1 MANPVPNSDVQQV
14 TSAVARLY
22 DTFPFPPDP
31 VLDQAPPGYN
41 WRWSWPAAYG
51 FCTNGQ
57 MPNIVAPRILDAGC
71 GSGVS
76 TEYLAHLNPQADL
89 VAIDISAGTLA
100 VAQERIAR
108 SRPNTTDR
116 QIQFQQLSLYDLEQ
130 IPGEF
135 NLINC
140 VGVLH
145 HLADPVRGIQSL
157 AAKLAPGGL
166 LHLFL
171 YAEIGRWEIHL
182 IQAAIALLSA
192 NQAPENPYKLGVK
205 LGRQLFA
212 ALPEQNRLLQR
223 EKQRWALEN
232 HRDQCFADM
241 YVHPQEISY
250 RIDSLFELIA
260 ASNLEFAGFSNPQVW
275 QLEPLIGKDPELLK
289 LAQELPPI
297 SQYQLIELLNTDIAH
312 YEFFLYR
319 SPLEKLDWN
328 QEQVLLKSVPVLNPC
343 IDGWESHTLFN
354 GDYQVCNLSSA
365 EFRFMQ
371 LAASGQ
377 RTVAQIVSEPE
388 LDLAVVRSLLAQ
400 RLILLKTTD
409 LNSN

>member
-1 MANPVPNSDVQQV
+1 MSSSDRNPDIQQV
-14 TSAVARLY
+14 TAAVAQLY
-22 DTFPFPPDP
+22 DTYPFPPDP

-41 WRWSWPAAYG
+41 WRWSWPGAYG
-51 FCTNGQ
+51 FCTDGK
-57 MPNIVAPRILDAGC
+57 MPSIVAPRILDAGC

-108 SRPNTTDR
+108 SQPNRNDR
-116 QIQFQQLSLYDLEQ
+116 QISFHQLSLYDLDQ
-130 IPGEF
+130 IAGEF

-145 HLADPVRGIQSL
+145 HLADPVKGIQAL

-182 IQAAIALLSA
+182 MQQAIALLSA
-192 NQAPENPYKLGVK
+192 NQAQENPYQLGVK
-205 LGRQLFA
+205 LGRQVFA
-212 ALPEQNRLLQR
+212 ALPAQNRLLQR

-241 YVHPQEISY
+241 YVHPQELSY
-250 RIDSLFELIA
+250 RIDSLFELIT
-260 ASNLEFAGFSNPQVW
+260 ASGLEFAGFSNPQVW

-289 LAQELPPI
+289 LAQGLPLQA
-297 SQYQLIELLNTDIAH
+297 QYQLIELLNTDIAH

-319 SPLEKLDWN
+319 SPLERLDL
-328 QEQVLLKSVPVLNPC
+328 ERDQVLIQSVPVLHPC
-343 IDGWESHTLFN
+343 IDGWESRTLFN
-354 GDYQVCNLSSA
+354 PDYQVCNLSPS

-371 LAASGQ
+371 LATTGQTIEQILTESG
-377 RTVAQIVSEPE
+377 
-388 LDLAVVRSLLAQ
+388 LDLAVARSLLAQ
-400 RLILLKTTD
+400 KLILLA
-409 LNSN
+409 